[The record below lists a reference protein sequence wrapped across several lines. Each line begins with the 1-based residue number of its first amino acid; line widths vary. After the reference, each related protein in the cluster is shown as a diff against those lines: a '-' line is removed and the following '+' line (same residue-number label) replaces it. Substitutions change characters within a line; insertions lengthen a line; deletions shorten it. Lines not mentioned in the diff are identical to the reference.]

1 MPTNAYY
8 IVANTSGGDFLPL
21 STTDT
26 NPRTIQISSAGA
38 VYMAFGFSTAAA
50 AAAAPNAALITT
62 SNVVR
67 FESLNLATTWV
78 RSQSGSTVAFSYTYP
93 TPG

>member
-8 IVANTSGGDFLPL
+8 IVANTTAGDFLPL

-38 VYMAFGFSTAAA
+38 VYLAFGVATKEL

-62 SNVVR
+62 NNVVR
-67 FESLNLATTWV
+67 FESLNLTTTWV
-78 RSQSGSTVAFSYTYP
+78 RSQSGSTVAFSYTYT
-93 TPG
+93 TPS